1 MKVRAILLIDL
12 DIEGSFKEVAEE
24 QVRIEKV
31 LDNYMSVTPN
41 CVGTT
46 MDIKERRGVGL
57 PDLSK
62 LKLKAAK

>member
-12 DIEGSFKEVAEE
+12 DIDGSFKEVAEE
-24 QVRIEKV
+24 QVRIEAILEDYKK
-31 LDNYMSVTPN
+31 STPN

-62 LKLKAAK
+62 LKLKGK

>member
-1 MKVRAILLIDL
+1 
-12 DIEGSFKEVAEE
+12 
-24 QVRIEKV
+24 VRIEAILEDYKK
-31 LDNYMSVTPN
+31 STPN

-62 LKLKAAK
+62 LKLKGK

>member
-12 DIEGSFKEVAEE
+12 DIDGSFKEVAEE
-24 QVRIEKV
+24 QVRIEAILEDYKKS
-31 LDNYMSVTPN
+31 NPN

-62 LKLKAAK
+62 LKLKGK

>member
-31 LDNYMSVTPN
+31 LDDYMKSTPD